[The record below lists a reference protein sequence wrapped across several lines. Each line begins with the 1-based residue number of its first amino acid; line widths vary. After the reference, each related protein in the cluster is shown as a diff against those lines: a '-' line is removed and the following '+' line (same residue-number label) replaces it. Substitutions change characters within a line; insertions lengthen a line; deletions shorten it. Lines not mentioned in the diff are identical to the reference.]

1 MRTREG
7 ALDGLITVTEPQA
20 RDARERPIAIPQSVL
35 SARSHMDLGAEAA
48 PKRRTQKDAM
58 LEGGGAGVY
67 SADYRAHWL
76 LADDEWA
83 HDVVP
88 EIMDGKNIAGLQRAP
103 PHQGTALPFARYFF

>member
-1 MRTREG
+1 
-7 ALDGLITVTEPQA
+7 
-20 RDARERPIAIPQSVL
+20 
-35 SARSHMDLGAEAA
+35 MDLGAEAA